1 MSSESN
7 SPIFVPPSK
16 KANDGRE
23 FEWLLCL
30 ASTVQACRREPSGEL
45 KAAKQESRPKDL
57 VATASAWA
65 HRPLGHLI
73 RGPLSLWREIRSKHR
88 GAA

>member
-7 SPIFVPPSK
+7 SPIFVLPSK

-30 ASTVQACRREPSGEL
+30 ATTVQACRREPSGEL
-45 KAAKQESRPKDL
+45 KAAKQESRPKNL
-57 VATASAWA
+57 VAATRAWTRIAS
-65 HRPLGHLI
+65 GNLI
-73 RGPLSLWREIRSKHR
+73 RGPLSLWREIRSKQR